1 MSQPRETARDDPRD
15 ETEFERLDRNTVELL
30 NEPRIAAT
38 GVQVM
43 FAFLLIVPFN
53 ARWNRVGPFDR
64 GDYFVTLVCVAAAA
78 ALLIAPSIHYRV
90 LFRAGEKPYL
100 VKVSNRCAIAGGS
113 FLAVGLTGILVLLTT
128 SSSARSPVR
137 SRESPSPACGSPFRC
152 GAACDQRAAPGNSAC
167 SSGAPKRR
175 STDHAGGGT

>member
-100 VKVSNRCAIAGGS
+100 VKVSNRCAIADGS
-113 FLAVGLTGILVLLTT
+113 FLAVGLTGILVLLTHVLFGAVAGALT
-128 SSSARSPVR
+128 GIAVFCLWFALPLRRRVR
-137 SRESPSPACGSPFRC
+137 P
-152 GAACDQRAAPGNSAC
+152 
-167 SSGAPKRR
+167 
-175 STDHAGGGT
+175 AGGAGQ